1 METFLAVFPDDLQ
14 RWRGSAAELADKAN
28 QLLPRIGLPSSESG
42 SQVNERLVRYYVQE
56 NILSPPDREGRDA
69 MFGVRQVI
77 ELLATR
83 HLLKDGWP
91 LAKISELVQA
101 SDLSALQDMIPG
113 ARPRTPA
120 EEAVARLKVRGVRAT
135 DYSRHPPA
143 SRLSV
148 GDMGPPASMDLSN
161 SAASPSS
168 SLDLAAD
175 ISRRRT
181 ALQESLRALGNAR
194 GQPERRR
201 TVRIS
206 LTPWC
211 HVHLDAREMV
221 SMKDETPETL
231 GAALTLALQEERI
244 KKGKQT

>member
-1 METFLAVFPDDLQ
+1 METLLAILPDDLLE
-14 RWRGSAAELADKAN
+14 WRGSAAELADKAN

-69 MFGVRQVI
+69 MFGARQVI

-91 LAKISELVQA
+91 LAKISELVRA

-113 ARPRTPA
+113 ARSRTSA
-120 EEAVARLKVRGVRAT
+120 EEAVARFKVGEVREP
-135 DYSRHPPA
+135 DYSQAPPA
-143 SRLSV
+143 IQASFSV
-148 GDMGPPASMDLSN
+148 RESIGSLDRSDF
-161 SAASPSS
+161 AAPPSS
-168 SLDLAAD
+168 SLGLAAD

-181 ALQESLRALGNAR
+181 ALQESLRALGNTQ

-211 HVHLDAREMV
+211 HVYLDSREVV
-221 SMKDETPETL
+221 SMKDETPEIL